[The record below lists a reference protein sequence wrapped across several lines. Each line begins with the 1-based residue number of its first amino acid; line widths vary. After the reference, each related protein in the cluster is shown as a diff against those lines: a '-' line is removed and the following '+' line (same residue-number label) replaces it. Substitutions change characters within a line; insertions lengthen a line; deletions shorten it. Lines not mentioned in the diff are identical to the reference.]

1 MKPKTARALAIA
13 SLFRSLNVH
22 PVELFP
28 IQNSLILRAR
38 GVELLVLSQHVV
50 ELKERKDTKEFADY
64 FLKRAMVNR
73 SARKLFE
80 AWLRKDTT
88 LWRRIYHSVMHDF
101 EENAEAQAPAEAET
115 VTAEKNA

>member
-1 MKPKTARALAIA
+1 VLA
-13 SLFRSLNVH
+13 
-22 PVELFP
+22 VELYP

-38 GVELLVLSQHVV
+38 GVELLILSHHIV
-50 ELKERKDTKEFADY
+50 ELKARKDTKEFADY
-64 FLKRAMVNR
+64 FLKQAMVNR

-101 EENAEAQAPAEAET
+101 EENKEETTEANAA
-115 VTAEKNA
+115 AEKA

>member
-1 MKPKTARALAIA
+1 MHA
-13 SLFRSLNVH
+13 
-22 PVELFP
+22 VELYP

-38 GVELLVLSQHVV
+38 GVELLVLSQHIV
-50 ELKERKDTKEFADY
+50 ELKARKDTKEFADY

-101 EENAEAQAPAEAET
+101 EENKEETTEAPA
-115 VTAEKNA
+115 TAEKV

>member
-1 MKPKTARALAIA
+1 
-13 SLFRSLNVH
+13 VQ
-22 PVELFP
+22 PVELYP

-50 ELKERKDTKEFADY
+50 ELKARKDTKEFADY

-101 EENAEAQAPAEAET
+101 EENKEETTEAKE
-115 VTAEKNA
+115 TAEKV

>member
-1 MKPKTARALAIA
+1 MQ
-13 SLFRSLNVH
+13 
-22 PVELFP
+22 PVELYP

-38 GVELLVLSQHVV
+38 GVELLVLSHHVT
-50 ELKERKDTKEFADY
+50 ELKARKDTKEFADY

-88 LWRRIYHSVMHDF
+88 LWKRIYHSVMNDF
-101 EENAEAQAPAEAET
+101 EENKEETAEAAQAEPAKA
-115 VTAEKNA
+115 

>member
-1 MKPKTARALAIA
+1 MHA
-13 SLFRSLNVH
+13 
-22 PVELFP
+22 VELYP

-38 GVELLVLSQHVV
+38 GVELLVLSQHIV
-50 ELKERKDTKEFADY
+50 ELKARKDTKEFADY

-101 EENAEAQAPAEAET
+101 EENKEETTEAPF
-115 VTAEKNA
+115 TAEKV

>member
-1 MKPKTARALAIA
+1 MQ
-13 SLFRSLNVH
+13 
-22 PVELFP
+22 PVELYP

-38 GVELLVLSQHVV
+38 GVELLVLSHHVI
-50 ELKERKDTKEFADY
+50 ELKARKDTKEFADY

-80 AWLRKDTT
+80 AWLRKDNT

-101 EENAEAQAPAEAET
+101 EENKEETTETAEAET
-115 VTAEKNA
+115 AKA